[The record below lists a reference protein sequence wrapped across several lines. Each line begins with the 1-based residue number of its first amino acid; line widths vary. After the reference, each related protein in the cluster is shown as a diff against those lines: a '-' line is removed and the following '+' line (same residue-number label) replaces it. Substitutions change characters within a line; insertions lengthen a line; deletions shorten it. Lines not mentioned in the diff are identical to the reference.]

1 MVTVPV
7 ATPVITP
14 ALLTVAIVV
23 LDEVQGLTAAGVPE
37 PVSVIVPPLQTAVGP
52 VIVGLGVTVMLSV
65 LLHPVEFV

>member
-37 PVSVIVPPLQTAVGP
+37 PVRVIVPPLQTAVGP

-65 LLHPVEFV
+65 LLQPAEFV